1 MYSNSSAVEKSFYYL
16 SKSNSSSTNEES
28 CHNLSKSLNRSA
40 IEHSLQNLTVVVQ
53 IESCSA
59 SVKV

>member
-1 MYSNSSAVEKSFYYL
+1 MSSKSSAVEKSFYYL
-16 SKSNSSSTNEES
+16 SKSYISSTNEES
-28 CHNLSKSLNRSA
+28 CHNISKSLNRSA